1 MFSVLVY
8 LTQIVVYLNSTG
20 EFLLQLLD
28 GCFRLQSRVA
38 NRYLRLSLVN
48 YVVQILFGCL
58 LGS

>member
-8 LTQIVVYLNSTG
+8 LTQIVVYLDSTG

-48 YVVQILFGCL
+48 YVVQILF
-58 LGS
+58 